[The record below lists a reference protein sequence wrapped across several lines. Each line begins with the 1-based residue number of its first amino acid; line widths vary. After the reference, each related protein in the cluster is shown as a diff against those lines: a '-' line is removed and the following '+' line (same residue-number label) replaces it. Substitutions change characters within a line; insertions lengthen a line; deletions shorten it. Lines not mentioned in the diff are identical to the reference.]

1 MSFFV
6 ARIII
11 ISLVSGVLYTVFE
24 VAIGA
29 VFIYLLGLHDPWP
42 RAAEFNL
49 VLQDIPWFGLK
60 FAVIY
65 ALTLAISLKQ
75 TAKTPTYYL
84 LLLSILS
91 SFILSLF
98 YRWFD
103 IPKQPGE
110 VGIIVLPLI
119 ALTMPVIFMVS
130 ISIVH
135 RIGRG
140 VLFRNA
146 S

>member
-1 MSFFV
+1 MNFFV

-11 ISLVSGVLYTVFE
+11 VSLVAGVLFTVFE
-24 VAIGA
+24 VSIGA
-29 VFIYLLGLHDPWP
+29 VFVHLLGFHDPWP
-42 RAAEFNL
+42 RSAEFSL
-49 VLQDIPWFGLK
+49 VLQNLPWFGLK

-65 ALTLAISLKQ
+65 ALTLTLAWKQ
-75 TAKTPTYYL
+75 TAKIPTHYL
-84 LLLSILS
+84 FLLSILC

-110 VGIIVLPLI
+110 IGIIVLPLI
-119 ALTMPVIFMVS
+119 AMTMPVIFMVF

-135 RIGRG
+135 RMGR
-140 VLFRNA
+140 VILFGNTN
-146 S
+146 